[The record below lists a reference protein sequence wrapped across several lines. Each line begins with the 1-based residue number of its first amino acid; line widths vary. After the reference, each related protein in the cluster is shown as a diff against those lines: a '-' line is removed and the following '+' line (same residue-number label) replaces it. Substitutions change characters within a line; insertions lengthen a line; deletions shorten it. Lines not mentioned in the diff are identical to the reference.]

1 MEQLQ
6 TEQPEFEGYVSAEA
20 CIRILFP
27 GERPGISLRHFRSL
41 QSAGAI
47 PFLKLGRRTLFLPSE
62 VKAALERKFK
72 VRAYQHNTKQKGN

>member
-1 MEQLQ
+1 MEQPQ
-6 TEQPEFEGYVSAEA
+6 PEPEFEGYVDAPT

-27 GERPGISLRHFRSL
+27 GDKPGISLRHFRSL

-62 VKAALERKFK
+62 VKAALEKRFK
-72 VRAYQHNTKQKGN
+72 VRAVA